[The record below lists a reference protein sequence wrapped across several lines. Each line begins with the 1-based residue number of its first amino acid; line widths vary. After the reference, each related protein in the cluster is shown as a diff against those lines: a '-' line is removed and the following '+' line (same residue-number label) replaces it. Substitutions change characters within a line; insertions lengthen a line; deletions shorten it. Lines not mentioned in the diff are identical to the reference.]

1 VCTAEADGMMAAVAS
16 TDELRSIDRYGRAV
30 LFGCFV
36 VLLAGRF
43 TLDRLGDY
51 PKWDLRWAGAVVLV
65 VLCIVWATVAR
76 QRTPRVGTGALLG
89 WFLAWA
95 GWFVLSA
102 AWAPSGARVSDVLVD
117 FVLLVVF
124 VWIGWGAAGR
134 CHPRVL
140 TAVWWWLYLAGW
152 VYLAGALAGT
162 PDVQGRYSAFG
173 GGPNVFVR
181 IMALAFLATLV
192 LAVVQRKRWVLIGL
206 PAFLLGAFLSG
217 SRGGLLALVLTLLVA
232 GVGGARRLRGRL
244 LGAAVVG
251 LVTLGALA
259 LVLAKTAVSSLVWT
273 RFVEETFQQGYDS
286 GRSVI
291 ATRALQLFSKHVW
304 FGTGLDG
311 FFPLQFPWPPA
322 EYPHNLVLASATE
335 GGVVGLVLLLG
346 ALAAGGLA
354 VYRRR
359 PAGPDAIGFSLAA
372 LLLFVASEFSGD
384 YYDSRFLWFF
394 VGLAVVAAGKHRPDP
409 ATGAGATAIPA
420 AARADSVP
428 ERIL

>member
-1 VCTAEADGMMAAVAS
+1 MMAAVAS
-16 TDELRSIDRYGRAV
+16 PDELRSIDRYGRAV
-30 LFGCFV
+30 LFACFV

-51 PKWDLRWAGAVVLV
+51 PTWDLRWGGAAILL
-65 VLCIVWATVAR
+65 VLCIVWATAAR
-76 QRTPRVGTGALLG
+76 QLSPRVGTGALLG

-102 AWAPSGARVSDVLVD
+102 AWAPSGARLPDVLFD
-117 FVLLVVF
+117 FVFLVVF
-124 VWIGWGAAGR
+124 VWIGWGTAGR

-152 VYLAGALAGT
+152 IYFAGALAGT

-181 IMALAFLATLV
+181 IMTLAFLATLV

-217 SRGGLLALVLTLLVA
+217 SRGGLLALVVTLLVA
-232 GVGGARRLRGRL
+232 AVGGARRLRGRWL
-244 LGAAVVG
+244 GGAAVG
-251 LVTLGALA
+251 LVTLAALA
-259 LVLAKTAVSSLVWT
+259 AVLARSAVSSLVWT

-286 GRSVI
+286 GRSAI
-291 ATRALQLFSKHVW
+291 ATRALQLFGQHVW

-311 FFPLQFPWPPA
+311 FFPLQYPWPAA
-322 EYPHNLVLASATE
+322 EYPHNLVLAGLTE
-335 GGVVGLVLLLG
+335 GGVVGVVLLLG

-359 PAGPDAIGFSLAA
+359 PVGPDAIGFSLAA

-394 VGLAVVAAGKHRPDP
+394 LGLAVIAAGKNRRDRAEQAAPEGRS
-409 ATGAGATAIPA
+409 APA
-420 AARADSVP
+420 AVGSWTDAVP
-428 ERIL
+428 GVGVG